1 MPIKWSA
8 VKVSENVDELGQLV
22 DALGMTLDLIRE
34 KARDI
39 KRIPGLPGYIDQPT
53 NTLAWKVDNFQD
65 YLKDYIERIR
75 NAIPGGAVEVERER
89 DRHGNQQSLI

>member
-8 VKVSENVDELGQLV
+8 VKVSKNVDELDQLV

-75 NAIPGGAVEVERER
+75 NAIPGGAVEAERER